1 MRILTTIII
10 TILFFVTICL
20 PVSAE
25 EVDIYVPA
33 EYGFTHKYTNYIFTP
48 EVSSSSWYN
57 PSREYLETREL
68 RSIDDMLNSLFELDL
83 SEEDIIKED
92 VWQDD
97 NTEDTV
103 SYLFSSRKVEKYD
116 TEITMFSRY
125 VDIDGEKQ
133 LAYCTVNIKIG
144 EKAHEAE
151 RSDVEIEMLDHY
163 LENDSTEPLADFRE
177 SHTIGWTIPGYE
189 LHRKVN
195 AYYENTNKVLH
206 STHIISEPE
215 PDLLIFE
222 SISYPEN
229 AATIDDWFNILKRK
243 VMYRFG
249 YDEYNGYEDY
259 YLNYLELDYELAFPE
274 VEYPISSP
282 QTGFTT
288 IAYAAVAVVSAA
300 AVVAVGKKR
309 R

>member
-1 MRILTTIII
+1 MKKILT
-10 TILFFVTICL
+10 LAVVALMLALVL
-20 PVSAE
+20 PVSADA
-25 EVDIYVPA
+25 VDFYVPA
-33 EYGFTHKYTNYIFTP
+33 EYGFTNQYTNYIFTP
-48 EVSSSSWYN
+48 KISSGSWYD
-57 PSREYLETREL
+57 PPREYLETREL
-68 RSIDDMLNSLFELDL
+68 RSIDDILNSLFALDL

-97 NTEDTV
+97 NIEDAV

-133 LAYCTVNIKIG
+133 LAYCTINIKIG
-144 EKAHEAE
+144 EKAHEAQ
-151 RSDVEIEMLDHY
+151 RSDVESDVLDFY
-163 LENDSTEPLADFRE
+163 LANDSTKPLFDFRE

-189 LHRKVN
+189 LHRIDN

-222 SISYPEN
+222 SVSYPEN
-229 AATIDDWFNILKRK
+229 APTIDDWFNILKGK
-243 VMYRFG
+243 ETYRFG
-249 YDEYNGYEDY
+249 PDEYCGEEDY
-259 YLNYLELDYELAFPE
+259 YLNYLEVYYELAYPE

-282 QTGFTT
+282 QTGFAT
-288 IAYAAVAVVSAA
+288 IAYAAVAVASAA